1 MASSLEYLLE
11 ESLAAIGKGVWAR
24 TRTAVSY
31 EGAADRRRE
40 VPIDEIPYDE
50 PAASISPAE
59 AACTVQEL
67 WGSGLEM
74 NLSSFLG
81 QRGTCCL
88 ASRISPA

>member
-1 MASSLEYLLE
+1 MFPSSP
-11 ESLAAIGKGVWAR
+11 AAPLWKAAGIAA
-24 TRTAVSY
+24 TAY

-67 WGSGLEM
+67 WGSGVEM
-74 NLSSFLG
+74 NLPSLPNS
-81 QRGTCCL
+81 
-88 ASRISPA
+88 

>member
-67 WGSGLEM
+67 WGSGVEM
-74 NLSSFLG
+74 NLSSLPN
-81 QRGTCCL
+81 
-88 ASRISPA
+88 S